1 MPSGTESAPEPAA
14 ESGHRPSTGA
24 ERVLAAIGRR
34 VLSLRGDLHD
44 AARIIN
50 DTAHWTFISPLRG
63 RPVRFRA
70 SISEM
75 VKAGYNSVPIVSVIS
90 LFVGIILALQA
101 AYQLKRVGALIYV
114 ANLVGVSLTR
124 ELGPIMTAI
133 IVSGRSGSAFA
144 AEIGSMKAAEEVDAL
159 TTMGINPVRYLVVP
173 KLIAL
178 MVMVPSLTIISDL
191 VGIFGGFLLAITALE
206 IHPYNYFQQ
215 TVNALLIK
223 DVFTGLLKAWA
234 FGIVITL
241 VGAYQGFKVTGGAE
255 EVGRRTTASVVT
267 SIFLVIIVDLF
278 FTGLFYYFT

>member
-1 MPSGTESAPEPAA
+1 MSSIVEGFF
-14 ESGHRPSTGA
+14 GA
-24 ERVLAAIGRR
+24 VGRMA
-34 VLSLRGDLHD
+34 LPLRRDVHD
-44 AARIIN
+44 AAKIIN
-50 DTAHWTFISPLRG
+50 SAFYWSFISPLKG
-63 RPVRFRA
+63 RPIRFRA

-75 VKAGYNSVPIVSVIS
+75 VKAGYNSVPIVATIS

-144 AEIGSMKAAEEVDAL
+144 AEIGSMKAAEEIDAL

-173 KLIAL
+173 KLVAL
-178 MVMVPSLTIISDL
+178 MVMVPALTVLADL
-191 VGIFGGFLLAITALE
+191 IGIFGGFLLATTAVGL
-206 IHPYNYFQQ
+206 HPYSYFQQ

-241 VGAYQGFKVTGGAE
+241 VGAYQGFKVEGGAE

-278 FTGLFYYFT
+278 FTSLFYFFT

>member
-1 MPSGTESAPEPAA
+1 MPSGPD
-14 ESGHRPSTGA
+14 PSSVSSPGFFG
-24 ERVLAAIGRR
+24 ERFFGAIGRR
-34 VLSLRGDLHD
+34 VLPIRRDIHD
-44 AARIIN
+44 AAKIIN
-50 DTAHWTFISPLRG
+50 DTFYWAFVSPFRG

-90 LFVGIILALQA
+90 LFIGIILALQA
-101 AYQLKRVGALIYV
+101 AYQLKRMGALIYV

-159 TTMGINPVRYLVVP
+159 TTMGINPVRFLVVP

-178 MVMVPSLTIISDL
+178 MIMVPALTIISDL
-191 VGIFGGFLLAITALE
+191 VGIFGGFLLAVTALE
-206 IHPYNYFQQ
+206 LHPNNYFQQ

-223 DVFTGLLKAWA
+223 DVVTGLLKAWV

-241 VGAYQGFKVTGGAE
+241 VGAYQGFKVSGGAE

-278 FTGLFYYFT
+278 FTALFYYFT